1 MSKLTLSRLLL
12 IIGSIF
18 FLGSMGLT
26 LIHIGDPHYQTHSWY
41 HFFRE
46 ASSNLIL
53 LAMVYLIYFG
63 SAAWRTPTS
72 WKILCVIFAAFF
84 LPYWIGAP
92 FNDAL
97 SAPHFRAALTHI
109 LQAGLMYS
117 SLLIAYSEFK

>member
-12 IIGSIF
+12 LIGSIF

-26 LIHIGDPHYQTHSWY
+26 LSHIGDPHYQIHSWY

-46 ASSNLIL
+46 ATSNLIL

-63 SAAWRTPTS
+63 STTWRTPTS
-72 WKILCVIFAAFF
+72 WKILFVIFAAFF

-92 FNDAL
+92 FNEAL
-97 SAPHFRAALTHI
+97 SAPHFRAVITHI

-117 SLLIAYSEFK
+117 SLLIAHSEFK